1 MKVAEDSPR
10 SDNQSADKSAAGSR
24 GRGNRPKRK
33 IRVPR
38 NAGLVRFF
46 LHPAGK
52 IFVASIVLLILAG
65 LGIFIHFYHIYSKMI
80 DERLLGGPYNTTA
93 RIFGAPESVSTG
105 DQTSPSELATAL

>member
-10 SDNQSADKSAAGSR
+10 SDNQSADKSATGRRAKGSPAR
-24 GRGNRPKRK
+24 RK

-46 LHPAGK
+46 LHPAGQ
-52 IFVASIVLLILAG
+52 ILVASIVLLIIAG

-93 RIFGAPESVSTG
+93 RIFGAPESV
-105 DQTSPSELATAL
+105 